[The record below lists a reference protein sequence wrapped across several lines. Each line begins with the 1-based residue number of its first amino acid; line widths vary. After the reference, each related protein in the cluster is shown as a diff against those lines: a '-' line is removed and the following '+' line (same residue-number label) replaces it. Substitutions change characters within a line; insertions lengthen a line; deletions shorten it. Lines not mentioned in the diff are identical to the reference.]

1 MRLRDALSSVIAFLR
16 AGYPSG
22 ASPFGYAPVLAVL
35 PRRICDDEV
44 ATIASTLT
52 GRKRRSIDRAID
64 RAIDK
69 ADIGVEITRVTDGMP
84 SPDEIDRVQHRLDA
98 MGSAGG

>member
-1 MRLRDALSSVIAFLR
+1 MCLRDGLSSVIAFLR

-22 ASPFGYAPVLAVL
+22 APRFGYAPVLALL

-52 GRKRRSIDRAID
+52 GGRRRCIDT
-64 RAIDK
+64 
-69 ADIGVEITRVTDGMP
+69 ADVGAEIIKVTDEMP
-84 SPDEIDRVQHRLDA
+84 SPDDIDRVQRRLDA
-98 MGSAGG
+98 LGWAGG

>member
-1 MRLRDALSSVIAFLR
+1 MRLRDGVSSIIAFLR

-22 ASPFGYAPVLAVL
+22 APRFGYAPMLALL

-52 GRKRRSIDRAID
+52 GRKRRSIDKAID
-64 RAIDK
+64 T
-69 ADIGVEITRVTDGMP
+69 ADVGAEIIRVTDEMP
-84 SPDEIDRVQHRLDA
+84 SPDDIDRVQHRLDA
-98 MGSAGG
+98 LGSAGG